1 MPFSRATAISL
12 LVAGAFF
19 MENLDGTVI
28 VTAIPQMAKS
38 FGVQPVE
45 LSIGVSAYILALA
58 VLIPARGWLAD
69 RLGARMVFASAI
81 VIFTLASVLC
91 GLAPNLPL
99 FVVARVL
106 QGVGGAMMVPVGRLV
121 VLKTASKAEIISA
134 IGLIVWPGL
143 AAPVLGPPLGGF
155 ITTYFSWHWI
165 FFLNVPLGA
174 IALAFALRLITDRE
188 TVDKPFDWLGFVLT
202 GGASFSV
209 MLGVQLLSSDTPLWL
224 WTAILLVGGLAL
236 GVAAV
241 AHSRRA
247 AHPLVDLYALRFK
260 SFSVTVWGG
269 SLFRASIG
277 AVPFLLPLLFQIGFG
292 LNAFVSGLLVLS
304 VFAGNIVMKIFTTRV
319 LNQFGFRRVLI
330 VNGLLNAAT
339 LLACSLIAPETP
351 VPLIMALL
359 FLSGLTRSMQFS
371 TIATIAFADVPA
383 DRMNGANT
391 LSNIVGQIGFA
402 FGIAVAALSLRVAS
416 LVFPSA
422 TDTLSLP
429 QFHLAFVIVGLIALA
444 GVLDT
449 LGLAP
454 DVGDALRKNK
464 PVRPVAQPQLKE
476 SLGK

>member
-38 FGVQPVE
+38 FGVHPVE

-58 VLIPARGWLAD
+58 VLIPSSGWLAD
-69 RLGARMVFASAI
+69 RVGARTLFAAAI
-81 VIFTLASVLC
+81 VVFTLASILC
-91 GLAPNLPL
+91 GIAPTLPL

-121 VLKTASKAEIISA
+121 VLKTASKSEIIGA

-174 IALAFALRLITDRE
+174 IALYFALRLIPDSDR
-188 TVDKPFDWLGFVLT
+188 VHRPFDWLGFVLT

-209 MLGVQLLSSDTPLWL
+209 MLGIQLLSSDTPQWL
-224 WTAILLVGGLAL
+224 WTITLLAAGLAA
-236 GVAAV
+236 GWAAV
-241 AHSRRA
+241 HHARHA
-247 AHPLVDLYALRFK
+247 EHPLVDLFALRFK
-260 SFSVTVWGG
+260 TYAVTVWGG
-269 SLFRASIG
+269 TLFRASIG

-292 LNAFVSGLLVLS
+292 LDAFVSGLLVLS

-319 LNQFGFRRVLI
+319 LNRFGFRRVLV
-330 VNGLLNAAT
+330 VNGLLNAAA
-339 LLACSLIAPETP
+339 LLACALISPQTP
-351 VPLIMALL
+351 VPVIMALL
-359 FLSGLTRSMQFS
+359 FLSGLTRSMQFT

-383 DRMNGANT
+383 DRMTGANT
-391 LSNIVGQIGFA
+391 LSNIVGQLGFA
-402 FGIAVAALSLRVAS
+402 FGIAVAALALRLAA
-416 LVFPSA
+416 LVFPA
-422 TDTLSLP
+422 GGTLSVT
-429 QFHLAFVIVGLIALA
+429 QFHVAFLIVGLIALA

-449 LGLAP
+449 LGVAP
-454 DVGDALRKNK
+454 DAGDALRK
-464 PVRPVAQPQLKE
+464 PPARSVPAPGQLKE
-476 SLGK
+476 GLGK